1 MRKSLAGALALL
13 IIGSTI
19 GSGVANAHQP
29 LVLSDSETTAS
40 KGPLIVDG
48 TLSFAVR
55 AAFTKAGQKKAFRAQ
70 FKEGDELTVQY
81 LIVDKKPENALRK
94 TSLPTLV
101 ITSPTGSK
109 VTIKFTERTKYFE
122 PYGGTNYLY
131 LGRYSSEAQS
141 GIYSFEI
148 TSKSRAAIT
157 IAVGEKEGVVGEV
170 IRGNNE
176 TPKPVASSTPKP
188 VASSTPKPVA
198 SSTPKP
204 VASSTPSPKPTAEQ
218 SGYTMEKVRANNSEA
233 SCWSVIDGN
242 VYDLTRW
249 IASHPGGRGNI
260 LSLCGKNGT
269 AEFAA
274 KHRGDSNPQ
283 ARLKGFL
290 LGPLAS

>member
-1 MRKSLAGALALL
+1 MRKLIAGVLASL

-19 GSGVANAHQP
+19 SSGVANAHQP
-29 LVLSDSETTAS
+29 LVLFDTDTSAA
-40 KGPLIVDG
+40 KGPLLVDG

-109 VTIKFTERTKYFE
+109 VTMKFTERTKYFE

-131 LGRYSSEAQS
+131 LGRYSNEAQS

-157 IAVGEKEGVVGEV
+157 IGVGEKEGVVGEV
-170 IRGNNE
+170 VRGPYVA
-176 TPKPVASSTPKP
+176 PKASPAAT
-188 VASSTPKPVA
+188 
-198 SSTPKP
+198 
-204 VASSTPSPKPTAEQ
+204 PTATPTAKATTEPA
-218 SGYTMEKVRANNSEA
+218 GYTMEKVRANNNEA

-242 VYDLTRW
+242 VYDLTKW
-249 IASHPGGRGNI
+249 IGSHPGGRGNI

-269 AEFAA
+269 AEFAS

-283 ARLKGFL
+283 TRLKGYL
-290 LGPLAS
+290 LGPLAN

>member
-1 MRKSLAGALALL
+1 VRKFITGVLASLV
-13 IIGSTI
+13 IVSTI

-29 LVLSDSETTAS
+29 LNLLDSDTSAS

-48 TLSFAVR
+48 TLSFAVT

-70 FKEGDELTVQY
+70 FKKGEELTVQY
-81 LIVDKKPENALRK
+81 LIIDKKPENALRK
-94 TSLPTLV
+94 KSLPTLV
-101 ITSPTGSK
+101 ITSPSGSK
-109 VTIKFTERTKYFE
+109 VTMKFTERTKFFEEYTRVNYF
-122 PYGGTNYLY
+122 Y
-131 LGRYSSEAQS
+131 LGRYNSEAEG

-157 IAVGEKEGVVGEV
+157 IGVGEVEGVVGEV
-170 IRGNNE
+170 VRGPYVA
-176 TPKPVASSTPKP
+176 PKPTASSTPKAEP
-188 VASSTPKPVA
+188 SAKPK
-198 SSTPKP
+198 
-204 VASSTPSPKPTAEQ
+204 AEQ
-218 SGYTMEKVRANNSEA
+218 TGYTMEKVRANNNEV

-242 VYDLTRW
+242 VYDLTNW
-249 IASHPGGRGNI
+249 IASHPGGKGNI

-269 AEFAA
+269 AEFAS

>member
-1 MRKSLAGALALL
+1 VRKFITGVLASL
-13 IIGSTI
+13 IIVSTI

-29 LVLSDSETTAS
+29 LNLLDTDTSAS

-48 TLSFAVR
+48 TLSFAVT

-70 FKEGDELTVQY
+70 FKKGDALTVQY
-81 LIVDKKPENALRK
+81 LIIDKKPENALRK
-94 TSLPTLV
+94 KSLPTLV
-101 ITSPTGSK
+101 ITSPSGSK
-109 VTIKFTERTKYFE
+109 VTMKFTERTKFFEQYARVNYF
-122 PYGGTNYLY
+122 Y
-131 LGRYSSEAQS
+131 LGRYNSEAEG

-157 IAVGEKEGVVGEV
+157 IGVGEV
-170 IRGNNE
+170 EGVIGEVVRGPYKA
-176 TPKPVASSTPKP
+176 PKPNVSSTPKAEP
-188 VASSTPKPVA
+188 SAEPK
-198 SSTPKP
+198 
-204 VASSTPSPKPTAEQ
+204 AEQ
-218 SGYTMEKVRANNSEA
+218 TGYTMEKVRANNNEV

-242 VYDLTRW
+242 VYDLTSW
-249 IASHPGGRGNI
+249 IASHPGGKGNI

-269 AEFAA
+269 AEFAS

>member
-1 MRKSLAGALALL
+1 MRKSLAGALAFL
-13 IIGSTI
+13 IIGSSI

-29 LVLSDSETTAS
+29 LVLLDTDTSAA

-70 FKEGDELTVQY
+70 FKEGEELTVQY
-81 LIVDKKPENALRK
+81 LIVDKKPESALRK
-94 TSLPTLV
+94 KSLPKLV

-109 VTIKFTERTKYFE
+109 VRMKFTERTKFFE
-122 PYGGTNYLY
+122 PYSGVNYLY
-131 LGRYSSEAQS
+131 LGRYNSEAQG

-157 IAVGEKEGVVGEV
+157 IGVGEKEGIVGEV
-170 IRGNNE
+170 IRGTYGVPKPVASA
-176 TPKPVASSTPKP
+176 TPKPVASATP
-188 VASSTPKPVA
+188 TP
-198 SSTPKP
+198 T
-204 VASSTPSPKPTAEQ
+204 PKPTAEQ
-218 SGYTMEKVRANNSEA
+218 SGYTMEKVRANNSGA

-242 VYDLTRW
+242 VYDLTKW

-283 ARLKGFL
+283 ARLRGFL

>member
-1 MRKSLAGALALL
+1 MRKFITGVLASLV
-13 IIGSTI
+13 IVSTI

-29 LVLSDSETTAS
+29 LNLLDSDTSAS

-48 TLSFAVR
+48 TLSFAVT

-70 FKEGDELTVQY
+70 FKKGDAMTVQY
-81 LIVDKKPENALRK
+81 LIIDKKPENALRK
-94 TSLPTLV
+94 KSLPTLV
-101 ITSPTGSK
+101 ITSPSGSK
-109 VTIKFTERTKYFE
+109 VTMKFTERTKFFEQYARVNYF
-122 PYGGTNYLY
+122 Y
-131 LGRYSSEAQS
+131 LGRYNSEAEG

-157 IAVGEKEGVVGEV
+157 IGVGEIEGVVGEV
-170 IRGNNE
+170 VRGPYKA
-176 TPKPVASSTPKP
+176 PKSAASSTPKAEP
-188 VASSTPKPVA
+188 SAEPK
-198 SSTPKP
+198 
-204 VASSTPSPKPTAEQ
+204 AEQ
-218 SGYTMEKVRANNSEA
+218 TGYTMEKVRANNNEV

-242 VYDLTRW
+242 VYDLTSW
-249 IASHPGGRGNI
+249 IASHPGGKGNI

-269 AEFAA
+269 AEFAS

>member
-170 IRGNNE
+170 IRGTNE
-176 TPKPVASSTPKP
+176 
-188 VASSTPKPVA
+188 TPKPVA

>member
-1 MRKSLAGALALL
+1 MRKFITGVLASL
-13 IIGSTI
+13 IIVSTI

-29 LVLSDSETTAS
+29 LNLLDTDTSAS

-48 TLSFAVR
+48 TLSFAVT

-70 FKEGDELTVQY
+70 FKKGEELTVQY
-81 LIVDKKPENALRK
+81 LIIDKKPENALRK
-94 TSLPTLV
+94 KSLPTLV
-101 ITSPTGSK
+101 ITSPSGSK
-109 VTIKFTERTKYFE
+109 VTMKFTERTKFFEEYTRVNYF
-122 PYGGTNYLY
+122 Y
-131 LGRYSSEAQS
+131 LGRYNSEAEG

-157 IAVGEKEGVVGEV
+157 IGVGEVEGVVGEV
-170 IRGNNE
+170 VRGPYVA
-176 TPKPVASSTPKP
+176 PKPTASSTPKAEP
-188 VASSTPKPVA
+188 SAKPK
-198 SSTPKP
+198 
-204 VASSTPSPKPTAEQ
+204 AEQ
-218 SGYTMEKVRANNSEA
+218 TGYTMEKVRANNNEV

-242 VYDLTRW
+242 VYDLTNW
-249 IASHPGGRGNI
+249 IASHPGGKGNI

-269 AEFAA
+269 AEFAS

>member
-1 MRKSLAGALALL
+1 MHKLVAGAIAFLVV
-13 IIGSTI
+13 GSTI

-29 LVLSDSETTAS
+29 LNLLDSDTTAS
-40 KGPLIVDG
+40 KGPLIADG
-48 TLSFAVR
+48 TLSFAVQ
-55 AAFTKAGQKKAFRAQ
+55 AAFTKAGQKKAFSAQ
-70 FKEGDELTVQY
+70 FKEGEELAVQY
-81 LIVDKKPENALRK
+81 LIVDKKPESALRK
-94 TSLPTLV
+94 KSLPKLV

-109 VTIKFTERTKYFE
+109 VRMKFTERTKFFE
-122 PYGGTNYLY
+122 PYSGVNYLY
-131 LGRYSSEAQS
+131 LGRYNSEAQG

-157 IAVGEKEGVVGEV
+157 IGVGEKEGIVGEV
-170 IRGNNE
+170 IRGTYGVPKPVASA
-176 TPKPVASSTPKP
+176 TPKPVASATP
-188 VASSTPKPVA
+188 TP
-198 SSTPKP
+198 T
-204 VASSTPSPKPTAEQ
+204 PKPTAEQ
-218 SGYTMEKVRANNSEA
+218 SGYTMEKVRANNSGA

-242 VYDLTRW
+242 VYDLTKW

-283 ARLKGFL
+283 ARLRGFL

>member
-1 MRKSLAGALALL
+1 MRKLIAGVLASLL
-13 IIGSTI
+13 IGSTISLTI

-29 LVLSDSETTAS
+29 LSLFDTDTSAS

-55 AAFTKAGQKKAFRAQ
+55 AAFTKAGQKKGFRAQ
-70 FKEGDELTVQY
+70 FKKGDELTVQY

-94 TSLPTLV
+94 NLLPALV

-109 VTIKFTERTKYFE
+109 VTMKFTERTKYFE

-131 LGRYSSEAQS
+131 LGRYSSEAES
-141 GIYSFEI
+141 GIYNFDI

-157 IAVGEKEGVVGEV
+157 IGVGEKEGVVGEV
-170 IRGNNE
+170 VRGPYVA
-176 TPKPVASSTPKP
+176 PKAS
-188 VASSTPKPVA
+188 
-198 SSTPKP
+198 
-204 VASSTPSPKPTAEQ
+204 PTATPTATPTAKATTEPA
-218 SGYTMEKVRANNSEA
+218 GYTMEKVRANNSEV

-242 VYDLTRW
+242 VYDLTKW
-249 IASHPGGRGNI
+249 ISSHPGGKGNI

-269 AEFAA
+269 TEFAS

-290 LGPLAS
+290 LGPLAN

>member
-1 MRKSLAGALALL
+1 MRKLLAVVLASLL
-13 IIGSTI
+13 IGSTI
-19 GSGVANAHQP
+19 GSGVAQAHQP
-29 LVLSDSETTAS
+29 LTLLDSDTSAS

-55 AAFTKAGQKKAFRAQ
+55 AAFTKTGQKKAFRAQ
-70 FKEGDELTVQY
+70 FNQGEALTVQY

-109 VTIKFTERTKYFE
+109 VTMKFTERTKFYE
-122 PYGGTNYLY
+122 PYSRVNYLY
-131 LGRYSSEAQS
+131 LGRYESEAES

-157 IAVGEKEGVVGEV
+157 IGVGEKEGVVGEV
-170 IRGNNE
+170 VRGTYE
-176 TPKPVASSTPKP
+176 APKPAASSTPK
-188 VASSTPKPVA
+188 ASSAPTPKA
-198 SSTPKP
+198 
-204 VASSTPSPKPTAEQ
+204 TAEPA
-218 SGYTMEKVRANNSEA
+218 GYTMEKVRANNSEA
-233 SCWSVIDGN
+233 SCWSVIEGN
-242 VYDLTRW
+242 VYDLTKW
-249 IASHPGGRGNI
+249 ISSHPGGRGNI

-269 AEFAA
+269 AEFAS

-290 LGPLAS
+290 LGPLAN

>member
-1 MRKSLAGALALL
+1 MRKSLAGALAFL

-29 LVLSDSETTAS
+29 LNLLDSDTTAS

-70 FKEGDELTVQY
+70 FKEDEELTVQY
-81 LIVDKKPENALRK
+81 LIVDKKPESALRK
-94 TSLPTLV
+94 KSLPKLV
-101 ITSPTGSK
+101 ITSPMGSK
-109 VTIKFTERTKYFE
+109 VTMKFTERTKFFE
-122 PYGGTNYLY
+122 PYSGVNYLY
-131 LGRYSSEAQS
+131 LGRYNSEAQG

-170 IRGNNE
+170 IRGTNE
-176 TPKPVASSTPKP
+176 A
-188 VASSTPKPVA
+188 PKPVA

-242 VYDLTRW
+242 VYDLTKW
-249 IASHPGGRGNI
+249 IGSHPGGRGNI

-269 AEFAA
+269 TEFAA
-274 KHRGDSNPQ
+274 KHRGDPNPQ

>member
-1 MRKSLAGALALL
+1 LD
-13 IIGSTI
+13 
-19 GSGVANAHQP
+19 
-29 LVLSDSETTAS
+29 SDTSAS
-40 KGPLIVDG
+40 SGPLIVDG

-70 FKEGDELTVQY
+70 FKQGDELTVEY

-94 TSLPTLV
+94 SGLPTLV
-101 ITSPTGSK
+101 ITSPTGTK
-109 VTIKFTERTKYFE
+109 VSMKFTERTKYYE
-122 PYGGTNYLY
+122 PYGRVNYLY
-131 LGRYSSEAQS
+131 LGRINSGAQS

-157 IAVGEKEGVVGEV
+157 IGIGKKEGVVGDV
-170 IRGNNE
+170 VRGNYE
-176 TPKPVASSTPKP
+176 A
-188 VASSTPKPVA
+188 PKPVA

>member
-1 MRKSLAGALALL
+1 MRKLIAGVLASLF
-13 IIGSTI
+13 IGSTI
-19 GSGVANAHQP
+19 GLTLGSGVANAHQP
-29 LVLSDSETTAS
+29 LVLFDSDTSAA

-70 FKEGDELTVQY
+70 FKEGDELTIQY

-101 ITSPTGSK
+101 ITSPIGTK
-109 VTIKFTERTKYFE
+109 VTMKFTERTKYFE

-141 GIYSFEI
+141 GIYSFDI

-157 IAVGEKEGVVGEV
+157 IGVGEKEGVVGEV
-170 IRGNNE
+170 VRGSYVA
-176 TPKPVASSTPKP
+176 PKASP
-188 VASSTPKPVA
+188 AA
-198 SSTPKP
+198 
-204 VASSTPSPKPTAEQ
+204 TPSATPSATPTAKATTE
-218 SGYTMEKVRANNSEA
+218 SAGYTMEKVRANNNEA

-242 VYDLTRW
+242 VYDLTKW
-249 IASHPGGRGNI
+249 IGSHPGGRGNI

-269 AEFAA
+269 AEFAS

-283 ARLKGFL
+283 ARLKGYL
-290 LGPLAS
+290 LGPLAN

>member
-1 MRKSLAGALALL
+1 MRKLIAGVLASLF
-13 IIGSTI
+13 IGSTI
-19 GSGVANAHQP
+19 GLTLGSGVANAHQP
-29 LVLSDSETTAS
+29 LVLFDSDTSAA

-101 ITSPTGSK
+101 ITSPIGTK
-109 VTIKFTERTKYFE
+109 VTMKFTERTKYFE

-141 GIYSFEI
+141 GIYSFDI

-157 IAVGEKEGVVGEV
+157 IGVGEKEGVVGEV
-170 IRGNNE
+170 VRGSYVA
-176 TPKPVASSTPKP
+176 PKASP
-188 VASSTPKPVA
+188 AA
-198 SSTPKP
+198 
-204 VASSTPSPKPTAEQ
+204 TPSATPSATPTAKATTE
-218 SGYTMEKVRANNSEA
+218 SAGYTMEKVRANNNEA

-242 VYDLTRW
+242 VYDLTKW
-249 IASHPGGRGNI
+249 IGSHPGGRGNI

-269 AEFAA
+269 AEFAS

-283 ARLKGFL
+283 ARLKGYL
-290 LGPLAS
+290 LGPLAN

>member
-1 MRKSLAGALALL
+1 MRKFITGVLASLV
-13 IIGSTI
+13 IVSTI

-29 LVLSDSETTAS
+29 LNLLDSDTSAS

-48 TLSFAVR
+48 TLSFAVT

-70 FKEGDELTVQY
+70 FKKGEELTVQY
-81 LIVDKKPENALRK
+81 LIIDKKPENALRK
-94 TSLPTLV
+94 KSLPTLV
-101 ITSPTGSK
+101 ITSPSGSK
-109 VTIKFTERTKYFE
+109 VTMKFTERTKFFEEYTRVNYF
-122 PYGGTNYLY
+122 Y
-131 LGRYSSEAQS
+131 LGRYNSEAEG

-157 IAVGEKEGVVGEV
+157 IGVGEVEGVVGEV
-170 IRGNNE
+170 VRGPYE
-176 TPKPVASSTPKP
+176 APKSTVSSTPKAEP
-188 VASSTPKPVA
+188 SAEPK
-198 SSTPKP
+198 
-204 VASSTPSPKPTAEQ
+204 AEQ
-218 SGYTMEKVRANNSEA
+218 TGYTMEKVRANNNEV

-242 VYDLTRW
+242 VYDLTNW
-249 IASHPGGRGNI
+249 IASHPGGKGNI

-269 AEFAA
+269 AEFAS

>member
-1 MRKSLAGALALL
+1 
-13 IIGSTI
+13 
-19 GSGVANAHQP
+19 
-29 LVLSDSETTAS
+29 
-40 KGPLIVDG
+40 
-48 TLSFAVR
+48 VR

-70 FKEGDELTVQY
+70 FKQGDELTVEY

-94 TSLPTLV
+94 SGLPTLV
-101 ITSPTGSK
+101 ITSPTGTK
-109 VTIKFTERTKYFE
+109 VSMKFTERTKYYE
-122 PYGGTNYLY
+122 PYGRVNYLY
-131 LGRYSSEAQS
+131 LGRINSGAQS

-157 IAVGEKEGVVGEV
+157 IGIGKKEGVVGDV
-170 IRGNNE
+170 VRGNYE
-176 TPKPVASSTPKP
+176 A
-188 VASSTPKPVA
+188 PKPVA

-283 ARLKGFL
+283 SRLKGFL

>member
-1 MRKSLAGALALL
+1 MRKFITGVLASLV
-13 IIGSTI
+13 IVSTI

-29 LVLSDSETTAS
+29 LNLLDSDTSAS

-48 TLSFAVR
+48 TLSFAVT

-70 FKEGDELTVQY
+70 FKKGDAMTVQY
-81 LIVDKKPENALRK
+81 LIIDKKPENALRK
-94 TSLPTLV
+94 KSLPTLV
-101 ITSPTGSK
+101 ITSPSGSK
-109 VTIKFTERTKYFE
+109 VTMKFTERTKFFEQYARVNYF
-122 PYGGTNYLY
+122 Y
-131 LGRYSSEAQS
+131 LGRYNSEAEG

-157 IAVGEKEGVVGEV
+157 IGVGEIEGVVGEV
-170 IRGNNE
+170 VRGPYKA
-176 TPKPVASSTPKP
+176 PKSAASSTPKAEP
-188 VASSTPKPVA
+188 SAEPK
-198 SSTPKP
+198 
-204 VASSTPSPKPTAEQ
+204 AEQ
-218 SGYTMEKVRANNSEA
+218 TGYTMEKVRANNNEV

-242 VYDLTRW
+242 VYDLTNW
-249 IASHPGGRGNI
+249 IASHPGGKGNI

-269 AEFAA
+269 AEFAS

>member
-1 MRKSLAGALALL
+1 MRKLLAGALALL

-55 AAFTKAGQKKAFRAQ
+55 AAFTKTGQKKAFRAQ
-70 FKEGDELTVQY
+70 FKEGEELAVQY
-81 LIVDKKPENALRK
+81 LIVDKKPESALRNK
-94 TSLPTLV
+94 SLPTLV
-101 ITSPTGSK
+101 ITSPSGSK
-109 VTIKFTERTKYFE
+109 VTMKFTERTKFFE
-122 PYGGTNYLY
+122 PYSGVNYLY
-131 LGRYSSEAQS
+131 LGRYNSEAQG

-170 IRGNNE
+170 IRGTNE
-176 TPKPVASSTPKP
+176 
-188 VASSTPKPVA
+188 TPKPVA

>member
-1 MRKSLAGALALL
+1 MRKFITGVLASL
-13 IIGSTI
+13 IIVSTI

-29 LVLSDSETTAS
+29 LNLLDTDTSAS

-48 TLSFAVR
+48 TLSFAVT

-70 FKEGDELTVQY
+70 FKKGDALTVQY
-81 LIVDKKPENALRK
+81 LIIDKKPENALRK
-94 TSLPTLV
+94 KSLPTLV
-101 ITSPTGSK
+101 ITSPSGSK
-109 VTIKFTERTKYFE
+109 VTMKFTERTKFFEQYARVNYF
-122 PYGGTNYLY
+122 Y
-131 LGRYSSEAQS
+131 LGRYNSEAEG

-157 IAVGEKEGVVGEV
+157 IGVGEIEGVVGEV
-170 IRGNNE
+170 VRGPYKA
-176 TPKPVASSTPKP
+176 PKSAASSTPKAEP
-188 VASSTPKPVA
+188 SAEPK
-198 SSTPKP
+198 
-204 VASSTPSPKPTAEQ
+204 AEQ
-218 SGYTMEKVRANNSEA
+218 TGYTMEKVRANNNEV

-242 VYDLTRW
+242 VYDLTNW
-249 IASHPGGRGNI
+249 IASHPGGKGNI

-269 AEFAA
+269 AEFAS

>member
-1 MRKSLAGALALL
+1 MRKFITGVLASL
-13 IIGSTI
+13 IIVSTI

-29 LVLSDSETTAS
+29 LNLLDSDTSAS

-48 TLSFAVR
+48 TLSFAVT

-70 FKEGDELTVQY
+70 FKKGEELTVQY
-81 LIVDKKPENALRK
+81 LIIDKKPENALRK
-94 TSLPTLV
+94 KSLPTLV
-101 ITSPTGSK
+101 ITSPSGSK
-109 VTIKFTERTKYFE
+109 VTMKFTERTKFFEEYTRVNYF
-122 PYGGTNYLY
+122 Y
-131 LGRYSSEAQS
+131 LGRYNSEAEG

-157 IAVGEKEGVVGEV
+157 IGVGEVEGVVGEV
-170 IRGNNE
+170 VRGPYVA
-176 TPKPVASSTPKP
+176 PKPTASSTPKAEP
-188 VASSTPKPVA
+188 SAEPK
-198 SSTPKP
+198 
-204 VASSTPSPKPTAEQ
+204 AEQ
-218 SGYTMEKVRANNSEA
+218 TGYTMEKVRANNNEV

-242 VYDLTRW
+242 VYDLTNW
-249 IASHPGGRGNI
+249 IASHPGGKGNI

-269 AEFAA
+269 AEFAS

>member
-1 MRKSLAGALALL
+1 MRKSLAGALAFL
-13 IIGSTI
+13 IIGSSI

-29 LVLSDSETTAS
+29 LVLLDTDTSAA

-70 FKEGDELTVQY
+70 FKEGEELTVQY
-81 LIVDKKPENALRK
+81 LIVDKKPESALRK
-94 TSLPTLV
+94 KSLPKLV

-109 VTIKFTERTKYFE
+109 VRMKFTERTKFFE
-122 PYGGTNYLY
+122 PYSGVNYLY
-131 LGRYSSEAQS
+131 LGRYNSEAQG

-157 IAVGEKEGVVGEV
+157 IGVGEKEGVVGEV
-170 IRGNNE
+170 IRGTNE
-176 TPKPVASSTPKP
+176 TPKPVATTTPKP
-188 VASSTPKPVA
+188 VSTP
-198 SSTPKP
+198 TL
-204 VASSTPSPKPTAEQ
+204 KPTAEQ

>member
-1 MRKSLAGALALL
+1 MRKFITGVLASL
-13 IIGSTI
+13 IIVSTI

-29 LVLSDSETTAS
+29 LNLLDTDTSAS

-48 TLSFAVR
+48 TLSFAVT

-70 FKEGDELTVQY
+70 FKKGEELTVQY
-81 LIVDKKPENALRK
+81 LIIDKKPENALRK
-94 TSLPTLV
+94 KSLPTLV
-101 ITSPTGSK
+101 ITSPSGSK
-109 VTIKFTERTKYFE
+109 VTMKFTERTKFFEEYTRVNYF
-122 PYGGTNYLY
+122 Y
-131 LGRYSSEAQS
+131 LGRYNSEAEG

-157 IAVGEKEGVVGEV
+157 IGVGEIEGVVGEV
-170 IRGNNE
+170 VRGPYKA
-176 TPKPVASSTPKP
+176 PKSAASSTPKAEP
-188 VASSTPKPVA
+188 SAEPK
-198 SSTPKP
+198 
-204 VASSTPSPKPTAEQ
+204 AEQ
-218 SGYTMEKVRANNSEA
+218 TGYTMEKVRANNNEV

-242 VYDLTRW
+242 VYDLTNW
-249 IASHPGGRGNI
+249 IASHPGGKGNI

-269 AEFAA
+269 AEFAS

>member
-1 MRKSLAGALALL
+1 MRKLIAGVLASL

-19 GSGVANAHQP
+19 SSGVANAHQP
-29 LVLSDSETTAS
+29 LVLFDTDTSAA

-109 VTIKFTERTKYFE
+109 VTMKFTERTKYFE

-131 LGRYSSEAQS
+131 LGRYSNEAQS

-157 IAVGEKEGVVGEV
+157 IGVGEKEGVVGEV
-170 IRGNNE
+170 VRGPYVA
-176 TPKPVASSTPKP
+176 PKASP
-188 VASSTPKPVA
+188 AA
-198 SSTPKP
+198 
-204 VASSTPSPKPTAEQ
+204 TPSATPTAKATTEPA
-218 SGYTMEKVRANNSEA
+218 GYTMEKVRANNNEA

-242 VYDLTRW
+242 VYDLTKW
-249 IASHPGGRGNI
+249 IGSHPGGRGNI

-269 AEFAA
+269 AEFAS

-283 ARLKGFL
+283 TRLKGYL
-290 LGPLAS
+290 LGPLAN